1 MTELVQENASLKGK
15 LLTMKEYVN
24 NAEVETKASR
34 ETIMRLVSE
43 AEKEQRN
50 NSRFNVEMDNL
61 RVVCMKCFLLR
72 DYL

>member
-1 MTELVQENASLKGK
+1 MMYGGSNTDNTFNNVVDRAGSRKRITQGK

-50 NSRFNVEMDNL
+50 NSVLM
-61 RVVCMKCFLLR
+61 
-72 DYL
+72 

>member
-1 MTELVQENASLKGK
+1 
-15 LLTMKEYVN
+15 MKEYVN

-61 RVVCMKCFLLR
+61 RVVCMKCF
-72 DYL
+72 Y